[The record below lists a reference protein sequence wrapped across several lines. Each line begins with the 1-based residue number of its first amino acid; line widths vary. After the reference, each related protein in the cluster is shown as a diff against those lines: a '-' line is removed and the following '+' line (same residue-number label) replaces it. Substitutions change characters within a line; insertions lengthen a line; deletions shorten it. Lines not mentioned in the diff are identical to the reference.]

1 VSGRAAPPSGAARP
15 TTRVLAAAVVAAL
28 VLVAAQVGALLGVRS
43 VLDARAYVSDL
54 RLDAALQTFRPAA
67 RPGLASPADPG
78 TFGAGHD
85 PRTDPARC
93 APLVVLT
100 TTPPLD
106 GRSWTGVNGR
116 PAQPV
121 TLLTVRFA
129 DADAA
134 RAELDR
140 KRVAL
145 LRCRTVAVTFPPY
158 DAPPTAYRVEGRG
171 RVTSVVGPV
180 VRWSLVGGDRRFDF
194 YVRRYAN
201 TLTWTYADDVST
213 PAVREEVARS
223 LVARLEELRRG

>member
-1 VSGRAAPPSGAARP
+1 MSRARRS
-15 TTRVLAAAVVAAL
+15 TRRLVALALVASLVLLAAEAGAVV
-28 VLVAAQVGALLGVRS
+28 GVRS
-43 VLDARAYVSDL
+43 TLDRRAYVTDL
-54 RLDAALQTFRPAA
+54 RLDAALQTFRPTGRA
-67 RPGLASPADPG
+67 GLASAADP
-78 TFGAGHD
+78 AGFSAAKN
-85 PRTDPARC
+85 PRTEPGRC
-93 APLVVLT
+93 SPLVVLT

-106 GRSWTGVNGR
+106 GRSWTGINGD

-121 TLLTVRFA
+121 TLLTIRFA

-140 KRVAL
+140 KRVAM
-145 LRCRTVAVTFPPY
+145 LRCRHVAITFPPY
-158 DAPPTAYRVEGRG
+158 DAPPTTYT
-171 RVTSVVGPV
+171 VTARDWRTSAVGPV

-223 LVARLEELRRG
+223 LVERLEDLARR